1 MTSRHWFFGFGSGVL
16 ATLLMTAVMFI
27 GQGTGLSP
35 MPQPIPVALAAR
47 VLGHATPRPLLLTV
61 GLTAHLLYG
70 DVAGAILWRL
80 ARRVTLVIG
89 LGWGL
94 ILWVLMGLLAL
105 PILGWGLFGSALTPK
120 IAVATLLLH
129 LVYGGTLGALGQFL
143 LGTRG
148 GHRLAARGAINEER

>member
-1 MTSRHWFFGFGSGVL
+1 ML

-70 DVAGAILWRL
+70 GAAGAVLWRL
-80 ARRVTLVIG
+80 ARRVTVLMG
-89 LGWGL
+89 LGWGVS
-94 ILWVLMGLLAL
+94 LWVLMGLLAL
-105 PILGWGLFGSALTPK
+105 PFLGWGLFGSALTPK
-120 IAVATLLLH
+120 IALVTL
-129 LVYGGTLGALGQFL
+129 
-143 LGTRG
+143 
-148 GHRLAARGAINEER
+148 RLASGLWRDAGSAGTGPAWHTGRPPPGRAWRNASTAVT

>member
-1 MTSRHWFFGFGSGVL
+1 MTARHWFLGFGSGIL
-16 ATLLMTAVMFI
+16 ATLVMTAVMFI
-27 GQGTGLSP
+27 GRGTGLSP
-35 MPQPIPVALAAR
+35 MPQPIPVALAVR
-47 VLGHATPRPLLLTV
+47 VLGYAPPMPLLLTV

-70 DVAGAILWRL
+70 GAAGAILWRL
-80 ARRVTLVIG
+80 ARRVTLVLG

-105 PILGWGLFGSALTPK
+105 PFLGWGLFGSALTPK

-143 LGTRG
+143 PGTRR
-148 GHRLAARGAINEER
+148 GHRLAARGAVHEQR

>member
-1 MTSRHWFFGFGSGVL
+1 MTSKHWFLGFGGGVL
-16 ATLLMTAVMFI
+16 ATLVMTAVMFI

-70 DVAGAILWRL
+70 GAAGAILWRL
-80 ARRVTLVIG
+80 ARRVTLVLG
-89 LGWGL
+89 LGWGVV
-94 ILWVLMGLLAL
+94 LWIVMGLVAL
-105 PILGWGLFGSALTPK
+105 PFLGWGIFGSALTPK

-129 LVYGGTLGALGQFL
+129 LIYGGTLGALGQIL
-143 LGTRG
+143 PGTRG
-148 GHRLAARGAINEER
+148 EHHMAARGAMHQQH